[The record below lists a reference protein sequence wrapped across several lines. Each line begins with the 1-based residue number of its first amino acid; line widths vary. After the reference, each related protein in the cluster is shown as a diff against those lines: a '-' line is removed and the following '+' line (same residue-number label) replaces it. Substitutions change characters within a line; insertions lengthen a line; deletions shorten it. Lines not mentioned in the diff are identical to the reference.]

1 MFVIGTEYDHYG
13 KHHEAYLDIRIF
25 NCGLS
30 GRELTTPEIHIH
42 FSTVSRAKI
51 FKTLEEAKDFLENEF
66 PAIFEK
72 YRKRFPKKIT
82 LESFKIFEVKL
93 VQVEC

>member
-51 FKTLEEAKDFLENEF
+51 FKTLEEAKYFF
-66 PAIFEK
+66 
-72 YRKRFPKKIT
+72 
-82 LESFKIFEVKL
+82 
-93 VQVEC
+93 